1 MQPLSFSQPAV
12 KKQTTAIQP
21 SHFCPVKI
29 FVSRSTI
36 AVQKTFL
43 SRSAIRPLLIR
54 SKKFV
59 SRLAVRHHPIK
70 KISSAAQRIINERI
84 PNGYPFKNGQLLGTF
99 WREVTCALSLD
110 SNTCASLQEN
120 RADTTFT

>member
-1 MQPLSFSQPAV
+1 MAVIHAATQPSQPAV

-70 KISSAAQRIINERI
+70 KVSSAAQRIMYNNERI
-84 PNGYPFKNGQLLGTF
+84 PNGYPFKNG
-99 WREVTCALSLD
+99 
-110 SNTCASLQEN
+110 
-120 RADTTFT
+120 